1 MSAMAKKYW
10 KADYLE
16 TDWPREPFERARSSS
31 DQIRACHAAVHMS
44 PYGPT
49 LPSAASAG
57 HGSYLGISCRHWG
70 QHTTAEDDPKATRAP
85 LPTTPSVQR
94 MMSLPRRM

>member
-49 LPSAASAG
+49 LPTWALQQVVG
-57 HGSYLGISCRHWG
+57 YLGYTGHQIDVVVTAARDPL
-70 QHTTAEDDPKATRAP
+70 QTFAEDG
-85 LPTTPSVQR
+85 
-94 MMSLPRRM
+94 